1 MPDFDALSGDG
12 PLEGVVVIE
21 AGTMISSGS
30 LGRLLSDF
38 GATVIKVEHPE
49 YDDPLRDLQPRKNGT
64 GLWWKY
70 LSRNKKTITLNLSDD
85 RGKTVFGDLVS
96 EADVVIENFR
106 PGTFDR
112 WGIGYDA
119 LSEINEQLV
128 MLSISGYGQNGPYS
142 EKPGFGTLAESL
154 SGFAHL
160 NGFPDSPPL
169 LPKTGFAD
177 NIAALYSAFAIMY
190 ALYNRDVN
198 GGSGQH
204 IDVSLLEPLFN
215 ILGPE
220 PLQYD
225 QLDEIPGRTGNRSS
239 ISAPRNVYQTGDDR
253 YIALSAS
260 TQNVAM
266 RCFEAIDRPELKEDQ
281 RFSDNEKR
289 VDNAEELDEII
300 QAWIGDRSRED
311 VVEHF
316 EGHDVP
322 VAPVYN
328 IEDIINDEHFGARES
343 VIGVEDEEL
352 GGEAQVQNVF
362 PKFSETP
369 GNVEYLGP
377 SKGEFNEEVY
387 GEVLD
392 YDEQL
397 RNELEEDDII

>member
-1 MPDFDALSGDG
+1 MPNFETLSADG

-49 YDDPLRDLQPRKNGT
+49 HDDPLRDLKPRKDGH

-70 LSRNKKTITLNLSDD
+70 LSRNKKTITLNLSDE
-85 RGKTVFGDLVS
+85 RGQTVFEDLAS

-106 PGTFDR
+106 PGTFER
-112 WGIGYDA
+112 WDLGYEDLA
-119 LSEINEQLV
+119 EINEDLV
-128 MLSISGYGQNGPYS
+128 MLSISGYGQYGPYS

-225 QLDEIPGRTGNRSS
+225 QLDEIPTRTGNQSS
-239 ISAPRNVYQTGDDR
+239 ISAPRNVYRTGDDR

-266 RCFEAIDRPELKEDQ
+266 RCFEAIDRPELKDDPRFATNED
-281 RFSDNEKR
+281 R
-289 VDNAEELDEII
+289 VDNVDELDEVI
-300 QAWIGDRSRED
+300 QNWIGQHSRER
-311 VVEHF
+311 VVEHL
-316 EGHDVP
+316 EEYDVP

-328 IEDIINDEHFGARES
+328 IEDIFEDEHFQEREAVISVDDEDFGDAR
-343 VIGVEDEEL
+343 
-352 GGEAQVQNVF
+352 VQNVF
-362 PKFSETP
+362 PKFSDTP
-369 GNVEYLGP
+369 GDVDYLGP
-377 SKGEFNEEVY
+377 SKGEHNDAVY
-387 GEVLD
+387 EDVLG
-392 YDEQL
+392 YDEALLQD
-397 RNELEEDDII
+397 LEADDVI

>member
-1 MPDFDALSGDG
+1 MSDLASLSAEG
-12 PLEGVVVIE
+12 PLDGVVVIE

-49 YDDPLRDLQPRKNGT
+49 HDDPLRDLKPRKDGH

-70 LSRNKKTITLNLSDD
+70 LSRNKKTITLNLSDE
-85 RGKTVFGDLVS
+85 RGQTVFEDLAS

-112 WGIGYDA
+112 WNLGYED
-119 LSEINEQLV
+119 LSEVNEDLV
-128 MLSISGYGQNGPYS
+128 MLSISGYGQFGPYS

-177 NIAALYSAFAIMY
+177 NIAALYSAFAIAY

-225 QLDEIPGRTGNRSS
+225 QLDEIPTRTGNQSS
-239 ISAPRNVYQTGDDR
+239 ISAPRNVYRTGDDR

-266 RCFEAIDRPELKEDQ
+266 RCFEAIDRPDLKTDSRFATNED
-281 RFSDNEKR
+281 R
-289 VDNAEELDEII
+289 VDNADELDEII
-300 QAWIGDRSRED
+300 QKWIGQHSRKR

-316 EGHDVP
+316 EEHDVP

-328 IEDIINDEHFGARES
+328 IKDILDDEHFQAREAILS
-343 VIGVEDEEL
+343 VDDEDL
-352 GGEAQVQNVF
+352 GEARVQNVF
-362 PKFSETP
+362 PKFSDTP

-377 SKGEFNEEVY
+377 EKGEYNEEVY
-387 GEVLD
+387 GDVLD
-392 YDEQL
+392 YDQKL
-397 RNELEEDDII
+397 LERLEADGVI

>member
-1 MPDFDALSGDG
+1 MPDFDSLSAEG

-49 YDDPLRDLQPRKNGT
+49 HDDPLRDLQPRKDGH

-70 LSRNKKTITLNLSDD
+70 LSRNKKTITLNLSDE
-85 RGKTVFGDLVS
+85 RGQTVFEDLAS

-112 WGIGYDA
+112 WGIGYED
-119 LSEINEQLV
+119 LSEINEDLI
-128 MLSISGYGQNGPYS
+128 MLSISGYGQSGPYS

-160 NGFPDSPPL
+160 NGFPDSEPL

-177 NIAALYSAFAIMY
+177 NIAALYSAFSVMY

-225 QLDEIPGRTGNRSS
+225 QLGEIPRRTGNQSS
-239 ISAPRNVYQTGDDR
+239 ISAPRNVYQAGDDR

-266 RCFEAIDRPELKEDQ
+266 RCFEAIDRADLKDDP
-281 RFSDNEKR
+281 RFEDNENR
-289 VDNAEELDEII
+289 VDHADELDEII
-300 QAWIGDRSRED
+300 QEWIGEHSREK

-316 EGHDVP
+316 EEHDVP

-328 IEDIINDEHFGARES
+328 IEDILEDEHYAEREA
-343 VIGVEDEEL
+343 VISMDDDDL
-352 GGEAQVQNVF
+352 GEARVQNVF

-369 GNVEYLGP
+369 GEVEFLGP
-377 SKGEFNEEVY
+377 SKGEYNEAVY
-387 GEVLD
+387 AGVLD
-392 YDEQL
+392 YDEEL
-397 RNELEEDDII
+397 RDDLKANDII

>member
-1 MPDFDALSGDG
+1 
-12 PLEGVVVIE
+12 
-21 AGTMISSGS
+21 MISSGS
-30 LGRLLSDF
+30 VGRLLSDF

-49 YDDPLRDLQPRKNGT
+49 HNDPLRDLKPRKDGH
-64 GLWWKY
+64 GLWWKF
-70 LSRNKKTITLNLSDD
+70 LSRNKKTVTLNLSDE
-85 RGKTVFGDLVS
+85 RGKTVFEDLAS

-112 WGIGYDA
+112 WGLGYDD
-119 LSEINEQLV
+119 LSELNEDLV
-128 MLSISGYGQNGPYS
+128 MLSISGFGQSGPYS
-142 EKPGFGTLAESL
+142 SKPGFGTLAESL

-160 NGFPDSPPL
+160 NGFPDSEPL

-190 ALYNRDVN
+190 ALYHRDVN

-225 QLDEIPGRTGNRSS
+225 QLGEIPKRSGNQSS

-266 RCFEAIDRPELKEDQ
+266 RCFEAIDRPDLKDDP
-281 RFSDNEKR
+281 RFADNENR
-289 VDNAEELDEII
+289 VDNADELDAII
-300 QAWIGDRSRED
+300 QDWMGDHSREH

-316 EGHDVP
+316 EEYDVP

-328 IEDIINDEHFGARES
+328 IEDIMGDEHYQAREA
-343 VIGVEDEEL
+343 IIDVEDEDL
-352 GGEAQVQNVF
+352 GDARIQNVF

-369 GNVEYLGP
+369 GDVEYLGP
-377 SKGEFNEEVY
+377 SKGEFNEAVY
-387 GEVLD
+387 TDVLG
-392 YDEQL
+392 YDEEL
-397 RNELEEDDII
+397 VEELEAEGVI